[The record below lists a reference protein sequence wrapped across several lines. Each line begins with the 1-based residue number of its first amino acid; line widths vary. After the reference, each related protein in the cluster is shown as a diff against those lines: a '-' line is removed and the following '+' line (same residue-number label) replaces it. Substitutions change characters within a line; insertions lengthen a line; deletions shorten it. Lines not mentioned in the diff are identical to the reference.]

1 MKIKF
6 MIIFVLCTFFFFISY
21 GNNDVYKDK
30 LTQKLLKHMNA
41 KLDDL
46 ESKWKIKKDEIIP
59 KFKKDLTKLRDDN
72 YKKTDFEYD
81 VIQELMNNLRL
92 ENTQE
97 KSDKNPSSSKKPEEK
112 SQESQPQ
119 EQTSDQIQPRGPSIK
134 IDENAPESSKE
145 LTQEQKEQ
153 IQWYIEQLKQEEKNN
168 IHLNKPREQQ
178 DIFDIL
184 RDDFMFEWMKQNQSG
199 W

>member
-97 KSDKNPSSSKKPEEK
+97 KSDKNPPSSEK
-112 SQESQPQ
+112 AKENSQESQSQDQP
-119 EQTSDQIQPRGPSIK
+119 SDQIQPRWPSMK
-134 IDENAPESSKE
+134 IDENALDTVPE
-145 LTQEQKEQ
+145 LTQEQKEE
-153 IQWYIEQLKQEEKNN
+153 IQKYIEKLQQEEKNN
-168 IHLNKPREQQ
+168 IHLNKPREQK

>member
-1 MKIKF
+1 MYY
-6 MIIFVLCTFFFFISY
+6 VHSFFFISY

-97 KSDKNPSSSKKPEEK
+97 KSDKNPPSSEK
-112 SQESQPQ
+112 AKENSQESQSQDQP
-119 EQTSDQIQPRGPSIK
+119 SDQIQPRWPSMK
-134 IDENAPESSKE
+134 IDENALDTVPE
-145 LTQEQKEQ
+145 LTQEQKEE
-153 IQWYIEQLKQEEKNN
+153 IQKYIEKLQQEEKNN
-168 IHLNKPREQQ
+168 IHLNKPREQK